1 MTGFERIH
9 RLRGWRPMR
18 RRRGPCRDH
27 DRLQELDRFR
37 GRPVPPT
44 RTAATVAGM
53 FLALALAAGCG
64 GDASPAAP
72 TPPPPAGPPPVA
84 VSGPWA
90 AELSAFD
97 AQDRAAP
104 YRRGGVVFVGSS
116 SIRFWDL
123 DASFPGRD
131 YLNRGFGGS
140 QIADSVEYLELLVLR
155 HEPRAVVL
163 YAGDNDVAA
172 GKTPAAVAADFDAF
186 ARGLHAALPS
196 AHLLFL
202 AIKPSVARWNLV
214 ERMREANRLIRERV
228 DADSRMTWVDVHAPM
243 IGADGLPRRGLLAA
257 DGLHLSAAGYALW
270 TRLLLPHLPG

>member
-1 MTGFERIH
+1 MTGFGK
-9 RLRGWRPMR
+9 LV
-18 RRRGPCRDH
+18 
-27 DRLQELDRFR
+27 RFR
-37 GRPVPPT
+37 ERPVPT
-44 RTAATVAGM
+44 ARTAAAAWTL
-53 FLALALAAGCG
+53 LALALAGGCG
-64 GDASPAAP
+64 GDASPAGP
-72 TPPPPAGPPPVA
+72 TSTPPPAGPPPVV

-186 ARGLHAALPS
+186 ADGLHAALP
-196 AHLLFL
+196 AARILFL
-202 AIKPSVARWNLV
+202 AIKPSSARWSLV

-228 DADSRMTWVDVHAPM
+228 DADARMTWVDVHTPM
-243 IGADGLPRRGLLAA
+243 IGADGLPRRDLLAA

-270 TRLLLPHLPG
+270 TRLLQPHLPG